1 MSVVRRVARPL
12 LAAMF
17 LDGGLDQLRHPATK
31 VGTVGPLI
39 HQYAPKLGLP
49 DDPEM
54 LVRANGA
61 TMVGAGTLLATG
73 RLPRLSALTLA
84 VSLVPTTAAAHRFW
98 EVDDPQQRR
107 AQRLHLM
114 KNLSMLGGLLIAA
127 VDTGGRPGLSWR
139 ARHAAKDAS
148 RTAKHARKDARR
160 AAKAARREARL
171 ARHQVTDSLPF
182 D

>member
-17 LDGGLDQLRHPATK
+17 IDGGLDQLRHPATK
-31 VGTVGPLI
+31 VSKVGPLL

-49 DDPEM
+49 DDPEL

-73 RLPRLSALTLA
+73 RLPRLSALALA
-84 VSLVPTTAAAHRFW
+84 ATLVPTTAAGHRFW
-98 EVDDPQQRR
+98 EVKDPEQRK

-148 RTAKHARKDARR
+148 RTAKHARKDAKR
-160 AAKAARREARL
+160 AAKTARREARF
-171 ARHQVTDSLPF
+171 ARHQVSDALPF